1 MMYMILGYKKT
12 AGMIPLFKE
21 TAKKKRLL
29 MKPVIKE
36 YDNKRNHQLRNK
48 TKRETVN
55 LGYRIL
61 ETGNFQIQEKMKTS
75 KMKHTIFSDSLKNEE
90 LMTHTIFI

>member
-1 MMYMILGYKKT
+1 M
-12 AGMIPLFKE
+12 
-21 TAKKKRLL
+21 
-29 MKPVIKE
+29 
-36 YDNKRNHQLRNK
+36 

-75 KMKHTIFSDSLKNEE
+75 IMKHTVFSDTLKNEK
-90 LMTHTIFI
+90 LMTHTIFIQNINLYWYKSEV